1 MSYKYSGM
9 IMQRGYWVRYSVGS
23 AAQMDKETQLY
34 MWTGVCVS
42 TYQGINMRFWLY
54 SCQFWK
60 LQLVVYFVGHNWVC
74 ACVCVHMVAAWL
86 YVNTNFIELKQ
97 RGRTPSGPKF
107 ILYNHKDKTSTGERH
122 QMHRSDNNNMIFLAS
137 LHHHRLHILT
147 SAFIILVFS
156 PSQLLCLTTRMFG
169 VWPTRR
175 PVAACVSLFAP
186 WEVFQGRLPES
197 RPEDISCHVS

>member
-1 MSYKYSGM
+1 
-9 IMQRGYWVRYSVGS
+9 
-23 AAQMDKETQLY
+23 
-34 MWTGVCVS
+34 
-42 TYQGINMRFWLY
+42 
-54 SCQFWK
+54 
-60 LQLVVYFVGHNWVC
+60 
-74 ACVCVHMVAAWL
+74 MVAAWL

-122 QMHRSDNNNMIFLAS
+122 KTHRSDSNNMIFLAS

-169 VWPTRR
+169 VWSTHR

-197 RPEDISCHVS
+197 RLEDISCHVSWMMPLCFLCWPCTVNLSRQNECCPARICTVLHHSGLCVSLKTVIYYI